1 MLCHCGVCCGGLSQ
15 VVQTSSGKRV
25 KTQPLV
31 ADINFGMAAS
41 AATQTAS
48 DLSRYCKYRVG
59 RRLVSLQALR
69 HELVSLLPGGWRHIQ
84 LSPAGSPACRQRRC
98 GRTAF
103 SYSPMGFTANAAVSL
118 MSRGLSAHTRVRR
131 R

>member
-1 MLCHCGVCCGGLSQ
+1 MLCHCGVCRGGLSQ

-84 LSPAGSPACRQRRC
+84 LPRLVVRHVVSDAVDEQPSPTARWASRRTPPSP
-98 GRTAF
+98 
-103 SYSPMGFTANAAVSL
+103 
-118 MSRGLSAHTRVRR
+118 
-131 R
+131 